1 MKLSTIMKHASQ
13 ETIAS
18 LAPLLEEI
26 RALPGLKEKKTGI
39 FYRKSRAFLH
49 FHEDGD
55 QIYADVRLQDPDFQR
70 FPVTTEE
77 DQTVFLTTVRDS
89 L

>member
-1 MKLSTIMKHASQ
+1 MQPSTIMKHVSK

-55 QIYADVRLQDPDFQR
+55 QIYADVRLQEPDFQR
-70 FPVTTEE
+70 FLVTSEE
-77 DQTVFLTTVRDS
+77 AQAVFLKTVRDS

>member
-1 MKLSTIMKHASQ
+1 MKHAS
-13 ETIAS
+13 ENTIAT
-18 LAPLLEEI
+18 LAPLLEQI
-26 RALPGLKEKKTGI
+26 RPLPGLKEKKTGI

-55 QIYADVRLQDPDFQR
+55 RIYADVRLQEPDFQR
-70 FPVTTEE
+70 LPVTTKEE
-77 DQTVFLTTVRDS
+77 QAAFLKILQDS